1 MIKIPHEP
9 SVSKPKISFASSVGT
24 FESFKRRDYRYL
36 WLGTYSAAF
45 GVWLQQASLG
55 WFVFEITKSPFLV
68 GVVIATRNVPFVVA
82 GLGGGLAA
90 DRFNRRVLLGLMHIL
105 ISIWAL
111 LFSITVL
118 LHFAKWWVAAIY
130 AFVNGIMWSFSQPIR
145 QSMIAAV
152 VPKHILPNAVA
163 LQTMAFNINMIMGP
177 SVAGFLITYFGVEA
191 SFFLQSL
198 AYLGMSACMWRIQL
212 AEPKTEKN
220 ANLSISENLRAMSKY
235 VLDNQF
241 LISLVLIGLVF
252 PLFVMSTI
260 QLLPVFAA
268 DVLAVDARGLGI
280 LMSTIGVG
288 ALIGS
293 LSLASLSNFSRKG
306 ATLVIVS
313 VLVGIGI
320 FVLGTSKGFLFAAGI
335 LLFIGICNIVGRVLI
350 QTLLQLHTS
359 DLFRGRIL
367 ALYVMQQSFTTIGTL
382 FAGALAE
389 ILDVGTAIMVIG
401 IMTVVTV
408 LLVVT
413 FFRILI
419 RTQ

>member
-1 MIKIPHEP
+1 M
-9 SVSKPKISFASSVGT
+9 
-24 FESFKRRDYRYL
+24 

-68 GVVIATRNVPFVVA
+68 GVVIATRNLPFVVA

-118 LHFAKWWVAAIY
+118 LHLAKWWVAAIY
-130 AFVNGIMWSFSQPIR
+130 AFVNGMMWSFSQPIR
-145 QSMIAAV
+145 QSMVAAV

-198 AYLGMSACMWRIQL
+198 VYLGMSACMWRIQL

-220 ANLSISENLRAMSKY
+220 ATLSISENLRAMSKY

-241 LISLVLIGLVF
+241 LTSLVLIGLVF

-260 QLLPVFAA
+260 QLMPVFAA

-280 LMSTIGVG
+280 LMSTVGVG

-306 ATLVIVS
+306 TTLVIFS

-320 FVLGTSKGFLFAAGI
+320 FVLGTAKGFLFSASI

-367 ALYVMQQSFTTIGTL
+367 SLYVMQQGFTTIGTL

-389 ILDVGTAIMVIG
+389 ILDVGTAMMVIG